1 MTMKT
6 AATAAKMTTVAAPIR
21 TIWDTI
27 LHVRHAMLQ
36 MKNAVAQKVSRK
48 TKTLPTAQKKSLK
61 NEAQLLIIYF

>member
-6 AATAAKMTTVAAPIR
+6 AATAAKTTTAAAHIR

-36 MKNAVAQKVSRK
+36 MKNAAAQKTRRK
-48 TKTLPTAQKKSLK
+48 TKTRQTVQKKSLK
-61 NEAQLLIIYF
+61 NEARLLIIYF